1 MNLQIYIIILVL
13 QIILSI
19 NHFKMCKNINLL
31 KIMIYILH
39 HLLDV
44 YVFFGFLINETKKEF
59 ITHLLLIIG
68 LLIHWFTNNYDCIL
82 TTYLNNLCGFNKKEW
97 FQSIMFR
104 IYKFTNIYYIHSYWL
119 FGLILYDLYK
129 ILN

>member
-1 MNLQIYIIILVL
+1 
-13 QIILSI
+13 
-19 NHFKMCKNINLL
+19 MCKNINLL